1 MNNTALVRSMVIYAI
16 CLPLAIVLGYLVSNP
31 LDPTTDITL
40 MVVMF
45 LLILPLLLRWYH
57 AWLIIIWNMGITFIY
72 FPGLL
77 PGWMP
82 VACVG
87 FAVAVGHY
95 ILNRERKFLTA
106 RSVSWSVIALGLV
119 VVITAKFRGGLGFHA
134 FGDES
139 IGGKRYLWI
148 WVAII
153 GYFTLISQPIL
164 PQKRRLYVTLY
175 LLGTVAMVIPFLAG
189 YLGPVSYVVSVFFPG
204 GSSTVPL
211 QSDPMGVGNLERFGG
226 LANASMAG
234 VFVLIARYGIGGILD
249 FRRIWRPLLFLACIV
264 TCFFGGFRSIIIL
277 IALTMGLLF
286 CFEGL
291 LRSRLMPVM
300 VLGLVLIGGLS
311 VTFSD
316 RLPLP
321 VQRCLAIFPL
331 KLDPVARLSAEGSSE
346 WRLEI
351 WRFLLPQIPQYLF
364 LGKGLTFDANDMA
377 MNMTIANQVDSDPGG
392 QANLAGDYHSGPL
405 SVIITFG
412 IWGCIAFLW
421 FLVASIQVL
430 WANYKYGEPEIKKLN
445 SFLIAYFIAKTA
457 LFLFIFGGFH
467 SDFVGFVGVIGLS
480 ISLNG
485 GVAKPVP
492 AVVANPRPAFNR
504 LRQPLLERPK
514 PILPATSG

>member
-1 MNNTALVRSMVIYAI
+1 
-16 CLPLAIVLGYLVSNP
+16 
-31 LDPTTDITL
+31 
-40 MVVMF
+40 
-45 LLILPLLLRWYH
+45 
-57 AWLIIIWNMGITFIY
+57 
-72 FPGLL
+72 
-77 PGWMP
+77 
-82 VACVG
+82 
-87 FAVAVGHY
+87 
-95 ILNRERKFLTA
+95 
-106 RSVSWSVIALGLV
+106 
-119 VVITAKFRGGLGFHA
+119 
-134 FGDES
+134 
-139 IGGKRYLWI
+139 
-148 WVAII
+148 
-153 GYFTLISQPIL
+153 
-164 PQKRRLYVTLY
+164 
-175 LLGTVAMVIPFLAG
+175 
-189 YLGPVSYVVSVFFPG
+189 
-204 GSSTVPL
+204 
-211 QSDPMGVGNLERFGG
+211 
-226 LANASMAG
+226 
-234 VFVLIARYGIGGILD
+234 
-249 FRRIWRPLLFLACIV
+249 
-264 TCFFGGFRSIIIL
+264 
-277 IALTMGLLF
+277 MGLLF